1 MMEKSINLRD
11 RATIREFQF
20 SSSIPIIGPVLGYLR
35 SFINGVAGKWSLR
48 FASQQ
53 QSVFNHLVVDQLDA
67 LQSFLAASLRDMS
80 QAEEKRNAELRTVF
94 ERLANLERQAAGTDR
109 SVLRLNRDLAELATG
124 IQLSAQLIAERVEHI
139 ESTQAVLLDK
149 QDLVALR
156 QALTEQGQALAEQH
170 QALAEQGQALAEQ
183 HQALAEQGQAL
194 AEQHQ
199 ALAEQGQ
206 ALAEQHQALA
216 EKGQALAEQHQALA
230 EQGQALAEQ
239 HQALAEQRIQT
250 GTLQDE
256 IVALRVLWRGEQM
269 TELDRSSP
277 TAVVPRAERPV
288 ATDTFDYFFFELRY
302 RGTVEEITRR
312 QEDYLRYF
320 QNGGVVLDIG
330 CGRGEFIKLLLAKGV
345 EARGVD
351 LDPDMVD
358 YCRQLQLPVEQAD
371 GIDVLAAA
379 ADNSLG
385 GIFLGQL
392 VEHLPPTVLAQ
403 LIHLAYRKLRPDAYL
418 VAETINP
425 MCLLALTS
433 HYLMDMSHVRP
444 VHPEALRFL
453 LISAGFR
460 PPTVQFSE
468 PVPDQLRLKRLPWA
482 DSLSTAEKLW
492 IPILNENVDRL
503 NDFLYGN
510 QDYAVFAQKMVWPQ
524 RLASTEARRDVI
536 LQR

>member
-35 SFINGVAGKWSLR
+35 SFIHGVAGKWSLR
-48 FASQQ
+48 FVSQQ
-53 QSVFNHLVVDQLDA
+53 QSVFNHLVADQFDG
-67 LQSFLAASLRDMS
+67 LQSCLAASLRDMS
-80 QAEEKRNAELRTVF
+80 QAEEKRNAELRIVF

-124 IQLSAQLIAERVEHI
+124 IQLSAQLVGERVEHI
-139 ESTQAVLLDK
+139 ENTLAELLDK

-156 QALTEQGQALAEQH
+156 QALTEQH

-216 EKGQALAEQHQALA
+216 EQHRALA

-418 VAETINP
+418 VVETINP

-460 PPTVQFSE
+460 PPTMQFSE
-468 PVPDQLRLKRLPWA
+468 PVPDPLRLKRFPWE